1 MLNMQWPVVLYPMA
15 PRREWP
21 SGHASSTDK
30 SPHQQ
35 LQQRT
40 QDLTEALQQQTA
52 TADVL
57 KVISSSL
64 ANWSHCSRHCLARLC
79 TSAKQG
85 SHTFLPEE
93 NEAFATLIQQRA
105 GALVVSADPFF
116 IRQHI
121 VACVCEAMI
130 ASPSLGRPCERS
142 IMMGRLLHINSR
154 YF

>member
-1 MLNMQWPVVLYPMA
+1 MYPMA

-93 NEAFATLIQQRA
+93 NEFRA
-105 GALVVSADPFF
+105 VGNWNLPRAYRDFLENNTVRADRMTP
-116 IRQHI
+116 
-121 VACVCEAMI
+121 
-130 ASPSLGRPCERS
+130 LGRAV
-142 IMMGRLLHINSR
+142 ITK
-154 YF
+154 